1 MGIMK
6 AFAVSSSCALLAWLP
21 PCSPPHTASTW
32 SSMLTVAITW
42 KRFSAPQ
49 TSPTWTGRV
58 LTEAPSLRKNSTN
71 IPSLPRALGPS
82 SFLPNLVLLSPTS
95 ASGERLP
102 PLLLPSPWSLKMTLS
117 SPQPSCTTWSQLSLS
132 SLKSTLSTL
141 FSPTGLLV
149 SMLTQSPLL
158 VLNASSTLL
167 KLALK
172 FLKTVLTVV
181 LMPLLPAGSM
191 TARPP
196 PSLPPLNCAT
206 TALLSRLSLATETT
220 AFLVILCKLALLP
233 LLPLH
238 LQPHPP
244 TLLPPTLHPPAP
256 PAHHPQAHF
265 HQLKSALPQL
275 SSPPFLPSLLL
286 LPLLCKSF

>member
-1 MGIMK
+1 
-6 AFAVSSSCALLAWLP
+6 
-21 PCSPPHTASTW
+21 
-32 SSMLTVAITW
+32 
-42 KRFSAPQ
+42 
-49 TSPTWTGRV
+49 
-58 LTEAPSLRKNSTN
+58 
-71 IPSLPRALGPS
+71 
-82 SFLPNLVLLSPTS
+82 
-95 ASGERLP
+95 
-102 PLLLPSPWSLKMTLS
+102 
-117 SPQPSCTTWSQLSLS
+117 
-132 SLKSTLSTL
+132 
-141 FSPTGLLV
+141 
-149 SMLTQSPLL
+149 
-158 VLNASSTLL
+158 
-167 KLALK
+167 
-172 FLKTVLTVV
+172 
-181 LMPLLPAGSM
+181 MPLLPAGSM

-244 TLLPPTLHPPAP
+244 TLHPPAPPAHHPLLPLHLQPHPPTLLPPTLHPPAP

>member
-1 MGIMK
+1 MG
-6 AFAVSSSCALLAWLP
+6 
-21 PCSPPHTASTW
+21 
-32 SSMLTVAITW
+32 
-42 KRFSAPQ
+42 
-49 TSPTWTGRV
+49 
-58 LTEAPSLRKNSTN
+58 
-71 IPSLPRALGPS
+71 
-82 SFLPNLVLLSPTS
+82 
-95 ASGERLP
+95 
-102 PLLLPSPWSLKMTLS
+102 MTLS

-132 SLKSTLSTL
+132 SLRTGTSCTSRTRKLGNSSALKSTLSTL

-244 TLLPPTLHPPAP
+244 TLHPPAP